1 MLFTLIVFKRFV
13 AIMAL
18 ELQVI
23 QCVALESA
31 QFIRGFEWLLPIY
44 WAELTFDLYKIDA
57 SSAEKLFAIQAFLW
71 VDDYLVAYGTDKIF
85 FDFILGVFFVHK
97 LPDVSVH
104 LLRIQLM
111 QPLYKIFLRNDLF
124 HF

>member
-1 MLFTLIVFKRFV
+1 
-13 AIMAL
+13 MAL